1 MTITATP
8 GNGYGVATI
17 EINGEPLPKD
27 EFDSD
32 SHQFAI
38 QVDSDT
44 TVNVGFRQKYAIT
57 FYLKQEGLNGN
68 FTIYANITS
77 GYEKLKQQ
85 SFTTPSSDFAGI
97 LGADLCIEI
106 TQITAPSGSATPN
119 YLYITTGNNEEV
131 ILDWVQLISNQG
143 TLEIPADYVTSVG
156 FTLVATNTE
165 PSTTTTN

>member
-8 GNGYGVATI
+8 NNGYGVATI
-17 EINGEPLPKD
+17 KIDGEDLPKD
-27 EFDSD
+27 DFVNN
-32 SHQFAI
+32 QFTI

-143 TLEIPADYVTSVG
+143 TLEIPAGKVGTS
-156 FTLVATNTE
+156 FNLVATNTE